1 MNANIDISNVV
12 LSSER
17 LTLRA
22 FNQNDLMDFYQYASV
37 DGVGQMAGWTPHKN
51 LEESLDILNKFIEGK
66 HTFALSYQGKTIGSL
81 GIEKY
86 NEEKYSD
93 FSSLQ
98 AREIGYV
105 LSKDYWGQGLMSE
118 AVKIVT
124 DYLFDIVDLDV
135 IFVGHFVNNKR
146 SERVIEKAGFQFL
159 KNDIYQTAFGSI
171 EQTKEYVKYNPKHTY
186 LDYQRVK

>member
-1 MNANIDISNVV
+1 MSDVAKILICDDSVLARSQMRNLIEQRGNVEIV
-12 LSSER
+12 E
-17 LTLRA
+17 A
-22 FNQNDLMDFYQYASV
+22 
-37 DGVGQMAGWTPHKN
+37 
-51 LEESLDILNKFIEGK
+51 
-66 HTFALSYQGKTIGSL
+66 KTGAEA
-81 GIEKY
+81 IEKY
-86 NEEKYSD
+86 KEEKYSD

>member
-37 DGVGQMAGWTPHKN
+37 DGVGQMAGWSPHKSV
-51 LEESLDILNKFIEGK
+51 EESLDILNKFIEGK
-66 HTFALSYQGKTIGSL
+66 NTFALSYQGKTIGSL

-86 NEEKYSD
+86 KEEKYSD

-146 SERVIEKAGFQFL
+146 SERVIEKACFQFL

>member
-1 MNANIDISNVV
+1 
-12 LSSER
+12 
-17 LTLRA
+17 
-22 FNQNDLMDFYQYASV
+22 MDFYQYASV
-37 DGVGQMAGWTPHKN
+37 DGVGQMAGWSPHKS

-86 NEEKYSD
+86 KEEKYSD

-146 SERVIEKAGFQFL
+146 SQRVIEKAGFQFL

>member
-1 MNANIDISNVV
+1 
-12 LSSER
+12 
-17 LTLRA
+17 
-22 FNQNDLMDFYQYASV
+22 
-37 DGVGQMAGWTPHKN
+37 
-51 LEESLDILNKFIEGK
+51 
-66 HTFALSYQGKTIGSL
+66 
-81 GIEKY
+81 
-86 NEEKYSD
+86 
-93 FSSLQ
+93 
-98 AREIGYV
+98 
-105 LSKDYWGQGLMSE
+105 MSE

-171 EQTKEYVKYNPKHTY
+171 EQTKEYVKYNLKHTY